1 MYKRTRL
8 LLILLGISTSPGVLA
23 QAEEEALTRAFGDE
37 DFISIATGV
46 RQPIYLAPAVASVIT
61 ADDIRAMGATDLDQ
75 VLRSVPG
82 LHTSIAPRG
91 YLPIYTI
98 RGIYSENN
106 PQVLVLINDIPI
118 TNLYVGN
125 RGELWGGMPINNISR
140 IEIIRGPGSSMYG
153 ADAFAGVINI
163 LTKTIENNE
172 GTEIGARAGSFD
184 SQEAWLLHARR
195 WRNFDIA
202 LSLEV
207 QRTDGHERIIESD
220 IQSALDGLFLTD
232 ASYAP
237 GPVHLRKESVDAR
250 ADIAHGNWRLRLG
263 YQGRYDMGAG
273 AGVALA
279 LDPIGSGKSERFN
292 ADLTHETVLS
302 QNWDL
307 TSTLSY
313 FQTAVETDLV
323 LFPPGAFGGAF
334 PDGVQGRPYVY
345 ERHTRFSLS
354 AFYHGFK
361 KHSLRVGAGVIH
373 GDMYRV
379 RELKN
384 YDQDSTGIPIPLG
397 SLVDVSND
405 FDRVFMRP
413 DDRLVF
419 FGFAQDEWHI
429 AQDWRLTSGVRYD
442 HYSDFGDTVNP
453 RIALVWQANQN
464 ITSKFLYG
472 RAFRAPAFN
481 ELYNINN
488 PVALGNS
495 YLKPETIDTYEVALT
510 FRNTRKLQT
519 GINLYHY
526 VMSDVIRFAEPSFRA
541 ENQGEIQG
549 QGVELEARYEASRSV
564 GILANYA
571 YQDSEDKESGSNI
584 ANAPKHM
591 VYLRGNWRPHVDWT
605 INAQTY
611 WVIDR
616 AREPDDPRT
625 AIDNYVMTDLT
636 LRYNPAHRPWEIAAS
651 VRNVFNED
659 AREPS
664 PRLQNGV
671 PMIANDLPLADR
683 SFYIEARYR
692 FERAW
697 K

>member
-1 MYKRTRL
+1 MYKRIQIALT
-8 LLILLGISTSPGVLA
+8 LLGISASSGVMA

-61 ADDIRAMGATDLDQ
+61 AEDIRAMGATDLDQ

-82 LHTSIAPRG
+82 LHTSVAPRG

-125 RGELWGGMPINNISR
+125 RGELWGGMPINNIAR
-140 IEIIRGPGSSMYG
+140 IEIIRGPGSAMYG

-163 LTKTIENNE
+163 LTKTVEDRE
-172 GTEIGARAGSFD
+172 GTEIGTRMGSFD
-184 SQEAWLLHARR
+184 SQEAWILHGQR
-195 WRNFDIA
+195 WRNFDIS

-207 QRTDGHERIIESD
+207 QRTDGHERIVESD
-220 IQSALDGLFLTD
+220 VQSAFDGLFLSN

-237 GPVHLRKESVDAR
+237 GPVSLRRESIDAR
-250 ADIAHGNWRLRLG
+250 ADIARGAWRLRLG
-263 YQGRYDMGAG
+263 YQGRYDLGAG

-279 LDPIGSGKSERFN
+279 LDPVGSGKSERFN
-292 ADLTHETVLS
+292 ADLTHEAVLS

-313 FQTAVETDLV
+313 FQTAAEPDLV
-323 LFPPGAFGGAF
+323 LFPPGAFGNAF
-334 PDGVQGRPYVY
+334 PDGVQARPYVY

-354 AFYHGFK
+354 AFYHGLE
-361 KHSLRVGAGVIH
+361 KHSLRMGAGAIH

-379 RELKN
+379 KELKN
-384 YDQDSTGIPIPLG
+384 YTQDSTGLPIPLG
-397 SLVDVSND
+397 GLIDVSD
-405 FDRVFMRP
+405 DMDRVFMRP

-419 FGFAQDEWHI
+419 FGFLQDEWAF
-429 AQDWRLTSGVRYD
+429 AQDWQLTGGVRYD
-442 HYSDFGDTVNP
+442 HYSDFGDTINP
-453 RIALVWQANQN
+453 RAALVWQVDPN

-488 PVALGNS
+488 PVALGNPN
-495 YLKPETIDTYEVALT
+495 LKPETIDTYEIALT

-519 GINLYHY
+519 GINLFHY
-526 VMSDVIRFAEPSFRA
+526 TMSDVIRFTEPSFRA

-549 QGVELEARYEASRSV
+549 RGLELEARYEASRSI
-564 GILANYA
+564 GFLANYA
-571 YQDSEDKESGSNI
+571 YQDSEDKESGSNV

-591 VYLRGNWRPHVDWT
+591 VYLRADWRPHMDWT
-605 INAQTY
+605 INGQMY
-611 WVIDR
+611 WIIDR
-616 AREPDDPRT
+616 ERELGDPRSS
-625 AIDNYVMTDLT
+625 IDNYALADLT
-636 LRYNPAHRPWEIAAS
+636 LRYNPAYRPWEIAAS
-651 VRNVFNED
+651 VRNVFNEN

-683 SFYIEARYR
+683 SFYVEARYR
-692 FERAW
+692 FDRGW